1 MANDNDYDDLDEG
14 WEADSDSSQDDSDD
28 TSSLLESIGN
38 KDARRRLDDLL
49 EERRLKH
56 EMEDDFFD

>member
-1 MANDNDYDDLDEG
+1 MANDNDYDELDEG
-14 WEADSDSSQDDSDD
+14 WENGDEPESSDDSDN
-28 TSSLLESIGN
+28 LLESLGN

-56 EMEDDFFD
+56 EMEDDFFE

>member
-1 MANDNDYDDLDEG
+1 MANDNDFDDLDENWDG
-14 WEADSDSSQDDSDD
+14 SDEQDNGDDSDN
-28 TSSLLESIGN
+28 LLESLGN

>member
-1 MANDNDYDDLDEG
+1 MANDNDFDDLDEG
-14 WEADSDSSQDDSDD
+14 WDSSDEQDSGDDSEN
-28 TSSLLESIGN
+28 LLESLSN

>member
-1 MANDNDYDDLDEG
+1 MANDNDFDDLDES
-14 WEADSDSSQDDSDD
+14 WDSSDEQDGGDDSEN
-28 TSSLLESIGN
+28 LLESLGN

>member
-1 MANDNDYDDLDEG
+1 MANDNDYDELEEG
-14 WEADSDSSQDDSDD
+14 WETDSENDQDDGDD
-28 TSSLLESIGN
+28 ASSLLESIDN

-56 EMEDDFFD
+56 EMEDDFLD